1 MVSTVVLVAICGGL
15 GSISRFLVD
24 GAVQSRR
31 LGEFPLGT
39 LVVNLTGSFTVGLLA
54 GLHTPTHTM
63 LILGTATVG
72 SYTTFSTWML
82 ETHRPAEDGEH
93 GLARQN
99 FAISLAAGLAAVLL
113 GRVVGGLV

>member
-1 MVSTVVLVAICGGL
+1 MVITVLLVAVCGGF
-15 GSISRFLVD
+15 GSIARFVVD
-24 GAVQSRR
+24 GLVQSPR

-39 LVVNLTGSFTVGLLA
+39 LVVNLTGSFLLGLLA
-54 GLHTPTHTM
+54 GLHAPAHTM

-82 ETHRPAEDGEH
+82 ETHRLAEDGEH

-99 FAISLAAGLAAVLL
+99 FAISLAAGLAAVAL
-113 GRVVGGLV
+113 GRLVGGWL